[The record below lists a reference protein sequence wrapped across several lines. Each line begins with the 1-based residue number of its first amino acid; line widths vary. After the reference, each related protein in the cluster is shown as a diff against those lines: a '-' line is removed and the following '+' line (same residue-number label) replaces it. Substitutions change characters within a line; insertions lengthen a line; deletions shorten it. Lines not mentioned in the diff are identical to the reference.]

1 MKNLANCKPSEF
13 LMQTNKLRKSAEKW
27 LTVTDIMNIRKTQPE
42 LLEGM
47 TREERQAAIQKQIK
61 ENLSRMFDAMLEAHA
76 EETLELL
83 ALACFVEPE
92 NVDDHPMNEYIES
105 LNELINDKAVLGFF
119 TSLVKLGQMS
129 T

>member
-92 NVDDHPMNEYIES
+92 NVDDHPMSEYIES

-119 TSLVKLGQMS
+119 TSLVKLGQMN